1 MVTGAI
7 APAQNDANR
16 KRQIRI
22 CMSCVKQQVGY
33 QQQPERVV
41 VASLCS
47 RLGMVVNV
55 AKC

>member
-1 MVTGAI
+1 
-7 APAQNDANR
+7 
-16 KRQIRI
+16 
-22 CMSCVKQQVGY
+22 MSCVKQQVGY